1 MMNESKPWCYS
12 RTIWASAV
20 TIVAATA
27 GLFGPATGDA
37 EAAELTDAILR
48 AVTAGSGLLAI
59 VGRIA
64 ARNRIG

>member
-1 MMNESKPWCYS
+1 MDESKPWYSS
-12 RTIWASAV
+12 RTIWASVV
-20 TIVAATA
+20 TVAAAIA
-27 GLFGPATGDA
+27 GFFGHAIGDA

-48 AVTAGSGLLAI
+48 ALAAGGGLVAI

>member
-1 MMNESKPWCYS
+1 MMNDSKPWYYS

-20 TIVAATA
+20 TVAAAIA
-27 GLFGPATGDA
+27 GLFGPAIGDA

-48 AVTAGSGLLAI
+48 AMTAAGGLVAI